1 MSRNKGLIAI
11 LLLAGLLWGGC
22 AGPQQQVRTVSSI
35 DSLSVATAWQHN
47 EAKAPEYRLGFGDVL
62 DIRFFNSTQFDQTV
76 TVRPDGRISI
86 LRLGD
91 VYVNDMTPSQL
102 DSIIT
107 AKYAEII
114 VNPDI
119 TVIVR
124 EFGAYQVYVL
134 GEVNRSGG
142 IALRREMT
150 LLQAIAAAGGPNNH
164 AKLSSVMLLRRNHK
178 GEMEALRV
186 DLGKSLSGEAASD
199 LPVQAQDIIYLPK
212 TFVASASVFLR
223 QVYDGV
229 LPPIDSYL
237 RGVLAYRRWRDL

>member
-1 MSRNKGLIAI
+1 MSRKKGLTPV

-22 AGPQQQVRTVSSI
+22 AGPGQVKKTVSPASPVI
-35 DSLSVATAWQHN
+35 AAAWEDSAAET
-47 EAKAPEYRLGFGDVL
+47 PEYRLGFGDVL
-62 DIRFFNSTQFDQTV
+62 DIRFFNSTRFDQTV

-91 VYVNDMTPSQL
+91 VYVDGMTPSQL

-164 AKLSSVMLLRRNHK
+164 AKLSSVMLLRRN
-178 GEMEALRV
+178 GEGQMDALRI
-186 DLGKSLSGEAASD
+186 DLSKSLSGEAASD

-229 LPPIDSYL
+229 LPPVDSYL
-237 RGVLAYRRWRDL
+237 RGVLAYRRWRDF

>member
-1 MSRNKGLIAI
+1 MSRKKVLAPV
-11 LLLAGLLWGGC
+11 LLLAGLMWGSC
-22 AGPQQQVRTVSSI
+22 AGPKQVSTVASI
-35 DSLSVATAWQHN
+35 DSLSVAAAWHN
-47 EAKAPEYRLGFGDVL
+47 SEAETPEYRLGFGDVL
-62 DIRFFNSTQFDQTV
+62 DIRFFNSAQFDQTV

-91 VYVNDMTPSQL
+91 VYVNGMTPSQL

-107 AKYAEII
+107 EKYAEII
-114 VNPDI
+114 IDPDI

-150 LLQAIAAAGGPNNH
+150 LLQAIAAAGGPNNY
-164 AKLSSVMLLRRNHK
+164 AKLSSVMLLRRDGK
-178 GEMEALRV
+178 GEVEAVRI
-186 DLGKSLSGEAASD
+186 DLTKSLSGEAPSD

-212 TFVASASVFLR
+212 TFVASASVFMR

-237 RGVLAYRRWRDL
+237 RGVLAYRRLRDF

>member
-1 MSRNKGLIAI
+1 M
-11 LLLAGLLWGGC
+11 
-22 AGPQQQVRTVSSI
+22 
-35 DSLSVATAWQHN
+35 
-47 EAKAPEYRLGFGDVL
+47 L
-62 DIRFFNSTQFDQTV
+62 DIRFFNSAQFDQTV

-91 VYVNDMTPSQL
+91 VYVNGMTPSQL

-107 AKYAEII
+107 EKYAEII
-114 VNPDI
+114 IDPDI

-150 LLQAIAAAGGPNNH
+150 LLQAIAAAGGPNNY
-164 AKLSSVMLLRRNHK
+164 AKLSSVMLLRRDGK
-178 GEMEALRV
+178 GEVEAVRI
-186 DLGKSLSGEAASD
+186 DLTKSLSGEAPSD

-212 TFVASASVFLR
+212 TFVASASVFMR

-237 RGVLAYRRWRDL
+237 RGVLAYRRLRDF